1 MGTEMKNPPYP
12 GGLIRREVFEPLGL
26 SILRA
31 ASILGVGRGA
41 LTSVVNGRTPLTFEM
56 ALRIEKAFGLPM
68 DHLMR
73 MQFAYDFAR
82 TRRNAA
88 AIRVG
93 RYRSAA

>member
-1 MGTEMKNPPYP
+1 MGTEMKNPPHP

-26 SILRA
+26 SISRT
-31 ASILGVGRGA
+31 ASILGVGRSA
-41 LTSVVNGRTPLTFEM
+41 LTSVVKGRAPLTFEM
-56 ALRIEKAFGLPM
+56 ALRIEKAFGPPM

-73 MQFAYDFAR
+73 MQYAYDFAR